1 MPYYIVYW
9 KAGFENDF
17 SIKVPPEHDNMS
29 KAAGFGTRLIRYKIF
44 TCSEELTE
52 KRGEPG
58 VYAWLCNG
66 KGLILARCYRTV
78 TSFAWRYTR
87 PLDIASTQLDE
98 LLSEI
103 AKG

>member
-9 KAGFENDF
+9 KSGFENDF
-17 SIKVPPEHDNMS
+17 SVKVPPEHDNMS
-29 KAAGFGTRLIRYKIF
+29 KAAGFGTRLIRYKLF

-52 KRGEPG
+52 NRGEPG
-58 VYAWLCNG
+58 VYAWLCNE
-66 KGLILARCYRTV
+66 KGLILARCYKTF

-87 PLDIASTQLDE
+87 PLDIASAQLDE